1 MEPKLTPPVNTSA
14 ETRRTFPTSFDRVV
28 LVAIVLLLLGIGGT
42 VLLGDRVGVTLVRVA
57 PLGTARSTSAVT
69 IQFSEPM
76 NRETVEQRISL
87 EPEATGSFSWNGSIV
102 SFRPDSPLE
111 PGQAYTV
118 VLAQGAQSQEGRAV
132 LSEYRYSFTVA
143 QPRVAYLAPADS
155 APQNVWVAELGNP
168 DSARQVTFSPT
179 GVYDFGVSPDGSQI
193 AFAENNDLLGT
204 HDIKLLD
211 LTTGGIIQL
220 TNCQQSDCTTP
231 IWRPDGR
238 VIAYNRVDYND
249 DIGSATTSP
258 TRVWLLDLTTTPAT
272 TRPLFADL
280 QILGYSPQWSANG
293 RRISVYNR
301 DEGILV
307 YDFDSNN
314 ISAIPSR
321 SGSSGALSPDGT
333 RVVFRELIIA
343 EGTQARSY
351 LQIADLSASELRPLS
366 SPEDPIQDELA
377 EWRPT
382 GESLA
387 IARRYQDERYTRG
400 AQVYLMDPADGS
412 VRQLTEDPRYANAFF
427 SWDPTGTWLVIQ
439 RFPELDENMQPNTE
453 GRPEVWT
460 LNVDSGEF
468 IQLASNVYHPRW
480 VP

>member
-1 MEPKLTPPVNTSA
+1 MQPNQTTPVNATPL
-14 ETRRTFPTSFDRVV
+14 RRAFPTAFDRVV
-28 LVAIVLLLLGIGGT
+28 LTALALLVLGVVGT
-42 VLLGDRVGVTLVRVA
+42 VLLGDRVGVTLVRVG
-57 PLGTARSTSAVT
+57 PLGTARSTSAIT
-69 IQFSEPM
+69 MQFSELM
-76 NRETVEQRISL
+76 NRDSVQERLRL
-87 EPEATGSFSWNGSIV
+87 EPDLKGAFSWNGSTV
-102 SFRPDSPLE
+102 SFRPENPLV

-118 VLAQGAQSQEGRAV
+118 VLEQGALSQEGRAV
-132 LSEYRYSFTVA
+132 LSEYRYEFAVA

-155 APQNVWVAELGNP
+155 APQNIWVSELGNP
-168 DSARQVTFSPT
+168 DSARQVTFSPS
-179 GVYDFGVSPDGSQI
+179 GIYDFGVSPDGSQI
-193 AFAENNDLLGT
+193 AFAESNDILRT

-211 LTTGGIIQL
+211 LATGGIVQL

-238 VIAYNRVDYND
+238 VIAYNRVDFMD

-258 TRVWLLDLTTTPAT
+258 TRVWLLDLTTSPAT

-280 QILGYSPQWSANG
+280 QILGYSPQWSADG

-321 SGSSGALSPDGT
+321 SGSSGALSPDGN

-351 LQIADLSASELRPLS
+351 LQIADLDAGELRPLS
-366 SPEDPIQDELA
+366 RPEDPIQDELA
-377 EWRPT
+377 EWRPN
-382 GESLA
+382 GQWLA

-400 AQVYLMDPADGS
+400 AQVYLMDPADGMT
-412 VRQLTEDPRYANAFF
+412 QPLTDDPRYANAFF

-439 RFPELDENMQPNTE
+439 RFPELDANMQPNTE

-460 LNVDSGEF
+460 LNVDSGELVM
-468 IQLASNVYHPRW
+468 IASNVYHPRW